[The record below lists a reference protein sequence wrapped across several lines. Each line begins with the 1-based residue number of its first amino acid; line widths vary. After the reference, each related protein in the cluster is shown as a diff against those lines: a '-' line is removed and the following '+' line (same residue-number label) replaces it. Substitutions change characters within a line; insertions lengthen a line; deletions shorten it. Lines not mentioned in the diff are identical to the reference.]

1 MKIPARGWSKD
12 EVFAKLEDARKHDLA
27 WRGGKAFAYVYDG
40 GRDIEEVAKRAFT
53 AFLTENALDPT
64 SFPSL
69 LQFENDLVGMA
80 RAHLSGGPDVRGSFT
95 SGGTESIILALKA
108 ARDLAR
114 EQRKITEPEVVVPV
128 TAHAAFHKAGH
139 YLGIKMITTGV
150 DPVTF
155 RADVGAMKDA
165 INDRTILLVGSA
177 SGYAHGVVDPIEEIA
192 ALAAE
197 RGLLC
202 HVDGCIGGFLLP
214 YFARLGAKVPLFDFR
229 VPGVTSMSMDF
240 HKYALTPKGASVVL
254 YRNDELRRPQFYA
267 CASWAGYTMIN
278 PTVQSSKSGGPLA
291 AAWAVLNFVG
301 DDGYLDLAKKLLAAK
316 DEIVAGIR
324 EIPGLRVLGDPE
336 MSLIAFSSDS
346 IPVFPIA
353 DAMKRRGFYIQ
364 PQLAY
369 GPSPE
374 NLHLSVQP
382 SNVPWVRELLVAL
395 RESAEEASRGK
406 AAYEEA
412 KATGEMFAAQLSGP
426 DAVSML
432 PGLVASLGVGQGGAM
447 PANMADINAL
457 LNALP
462 RPIQEK
468 LLVFFAGMLFTPP
481 ADDASAS
488 S

>member
-1 MKIPARGWSKD
+1 MKIPAHGLSKD
-12 EVFAKLEDARKHDLA
+12 DVYEKLDAAKKADLA

-40 GRDIEEVAKRAFT
+40 GSEIEEVAKRAFT
-53 AFLTENALDPT
+53 SFLTENALDPT

-69 LQFENDLVGMA
+69 LRFENDLVAMA
-80 RAHLSGGPDVRGSFT
+80 RNHLSGDESVRGSFT

-108 ARDLAR
+108 ARDLAKAER
-114 EQRKITEPEVVVPV
+114 GITQPQVIVPV

-139 YLGIKMITTGV
+139 YLGIEIITTGV
-150 DPVTF
+150 DGASF
-155 RADVGAMKDA
+155 RADVEAMANA
-165 INDRTILLVGSA
+165 ITPNTIMLVGSA

-192 ALAAE
+192 ALSAKH
-197 RGLLC
+197 GLLC

-214 YFARLGAKVPLFDFR
+214 YFARHGAKVPLFDFR

-254 YRNDELRRPQFYA
+254 YRSDDLRRPQFYA

-278 PTVQSSKSGGPLA
+278 PTIQSSKSGGPLA

-301 DDGYLDLAKKLLAAK
+301 DDGYMKIARGLLDAKNALV
-316 DEIVAGIR
+316 EGINA
-324 EIPGLRVLGDPE
+324 IPGLRVMGCPE
-336 MSLIAFSSDS
+336 MSLIGFTSDS

-353 DAMKRRGFYIQ
+353 DAIKKRGFYIQ

-369 GPSPE
+369 GPSQE

-382 SNVPWVRELLVAL
+382 SNLPWIKEFLAAL
-395 RESAEEASRGK
+395 ADSAEEAKAGA
-406 AAYEEA
+406 AAYADA
-412 KATGEMFAAQLSGP
+412 KASGAMFAEQLSVPG
-426 DAVSML
+426 AEAML
-432 PGLVASLGVGQGGAM
+432 PGLVAAMGVGAGGAM
-447 PANMADINAL
+447 PSTMSEINAL

-468 LLVFFAGMLFTPP
+468 LLVFFAGMLFTPTNE
-481 ADDASAS
+481 S
-488 S
+488 